1 MGFGKRRWIFMKKK
15 AFVKNSDEFDR
26 RFDNGEDIHDLIDMS
41 MAKITRPGRKVRLT
55 LDVSE
60 ALVKDLD
67 DIRNKIGV
75 DRSAIIKIWL
85 HERVKQEKAG
95 C

>member
-1 MGFGKRRWIFMKKK
+1 MTEKSF
-15 AFVKNSDEFDR
+15 AKNNDEFDS
-26 RFDNGEDIHDLIDMS
+26 RFNAGEDIHELVDMS
-41 MAKITRPGRKVRLT
+41 QATVTRPGRKIRLT
-55 LDVSE
+55 LDISE

-85 HERVKQEKAG
+85 HERVQQEKAL
-95 C
+95 

>member
-1 MGFGKRRWIFMKKK
+1 MRKKSF
-15 AFVKNSDEFDR
+15 AKNNNEFDR
-26 RFDNGEDIHDLIDMS
+26 RFDAGEDIHELVDMS
-41 MAKITRPGRKVRLT
+41 QTTVTRPGRKVRLT

-85 HERVKQEKAG
+85 HERVQQEKAL
-95 C
+95 

>member
-1 MGFGKRRWIFMKKK
+1 MTEKS
-15 AFVKNSDEFDR
+15 FVKNSDEFDR
-26 RFDNGEDIHDLIDMS
+26 RFDAGEDVHKLVDMS
-41 MAKITRPGRKVRLT
+41 QASVTRPGRKVRLT

-85 HERVKQEKAG
+85 HERVQQEKAI
-95 C
+95 

>member
-1 MGFGKRRWIFMKKK
+1 MTEKSFANNKE
-15 AFVKNSDEFDR
+15 EFDR
-26 RFDNGEDIHDLIDMS
+26 RFDAGEDVHELVDMS
-41 MAKITRPGRKVRLT
+41 QAKVTRPGRKVRLT

-85 HERVKQEKAG
+85 HERVQQEMRKS
-95 C
+95 

>member
-1 MGFGKRRWIFMKKK
+1 MKKK
-15 AFVKNSDEFDR
+15 AFAKNNDEFDS
-26 RFDNGEDIHDLIDMS
+26 RFDAGEDIHELVDMS
-41 MAKITRPGRKVRLT
+41 QATVKRPGRKVRLT

-85 HERVKQEKAG
+85 HERVQQEKALN
-95 C
+95 

>member
-1 MGFGKRRWIFMKKK
+1 MKKK
-15 AFVKNSDEFDR
+15 SFAKNNNEFDS
-26 RFDNGEDIHDLIDMS
+26 RFDAGEDIHELVDMS
-41 MAKITRPGRKVRLT
+41 KATVIRPGRKVRLT

-85 HERVKQEKAG
+85 HERVQQEKAL
-95 C
+95 

>member
-1 MGFGKRRWIFMKKK
+1 MTKKSF
-15 AFVKNSDEFDR
+15 AKNSAEFDK
-26 RFDNGEDIHDLIDMS
+26 RFDAGEDIHELIDMS
-41 MAKITRPGRKVRLT
+41 QATLGRPGRKIRLT

-67 DIRNKIGV
+67 NIRNKIGV

-85 HERVKQEKAG
+85 HERVQQEKAL
-95 C
+95 

>member
-1 MGFGKRRWIFMKKK
+1 MKEKSF
-15 AFVKNSDEFDR
+15 AQNSEEFDR
-26 RFDNGEDIHDLIDMS
+26 RFDAGEDVHELIDMS
-41 MAKITRPGRKVRLT
+41 QATVTRPGRKIRLT

-67 DIRNKIGV
+67 EIRNKIGV

-85 HERVKQEKAG
+85 HERVQQEKAQ
-95 C
+95 

>member
-1 MGFGKRRWIFMKKK
+1 MTEKSFANNKE
-15 AFVKNSDEFDR
+15 EFDR
-26 RFDNGEDIHDLIDMS
+26 RFDAGEDVHELVDMS
-41 MAKITRPGRKVRLT
+41 QATVTRPGRKVRLT

-85 HERVKQEKAG
+85 HERVQQEMRKS
-95 C
+95 

>member
-1 MGFGKRRWIFMKKK
+1 MT
-15 AFVKNSDEFDR
+15 VKSFAKNNEEFDR
-26 RFDNGEDIHDLIDMS
+26 RFDAEEDIHELVDMS
-41 MAKITRPGRKVRLT
+41 QATVIRPGRKVRLT

-85 HERVKQEKAG
+85 HERVQQEKSL
-95 C
+95 

>member
-1 MGFGKRRWIFMKKK
+1 MTEKSF
-15 AFVKNSDEFDR
+15 AQNSEEFDR
-26 RFDNGEDIHDLIDMS
+26 RFDAGEDVHDLVDLS
-41 MAKITRPGRKVRLT
+41 QATVTRPGKKIRLT

-67 DIRNKIGV
+67 EIRSRIGV

-85 HERVKQEKAG
+85 HERIQKEKTL
-95 C
+95 

>member
-1 MGFGKRRWIFMKKK
+1 MKKK
-15 AFVKNSDEFDR
+15 SFAKNSDEFDR
-26 RFDNGEDIHDLIDMS
+26 RFDAGEDIHELIN
-41 MAKITRPGRKVRLT
+41 MAQATVTQPGRKIRLT

-67 DIRNKIGV
+67 EIRNKIGV

-85 HERVKQEKAG
+85 HERVQQEKTH
-95 C
+95 

>member
-1 MGFGKRRWIFMKKK
+1 MTEKSF
-15 AFVKNSDEFDR
+15 AKNNEEFDS
-26 RFDNGEDIHDLIDMS
+26 RFDAGQDIHELVDMS
-41 MAKITRPGRKVRLT
+41 QATVSRPGRKVRLT

-67 DIRNKIGV
+67 DIRSKIGV

-85 HERVKQEKAG
+85 HERVQQEKALTP
-95 C
+95 

>member
-1 MGFGKRRWIFMKKK
+1 MKKK

-26 RFDNGEDIHDLIDMS
+26 RFNDGEDIHDLIDIS
-41 MAKITRPGRKVRLT
+41 RAKTTRPGRKVRLT

>member
-1 MGFGKRRWIFMKKK
+1 MTEKSF
-15 AFVKNSDEFDR
+15 AKNNDEFDR
-26 RFDNGEDIHDLIDMS
+26 RFDAGEDIHELVDMS
-41 MAKITRPGRKVRLT
+41 QATVARPGRKVRLT

-85 HERVKQEKAG
+85 HERVQQEMRKI
-95 C
+95 

>member
-1 MGFGKRRWIFMKKK
+1 MKEKSF
-15 AFVKNSDEFDR
+15 AQNSEEFDR
-26 RFDNGEDIHDLIDMS
+26 RFDAGEDVHELIDMS
-41 MAKITRPGRKVRLT
+41 QAAATRPGRKIRLT

-67 DIRNKIGV
+67 EIRNKIGV

-85 HERVKQEKAG
+85 HERVQQEKAQ
-95 C
+95 

>member
-1 MGFGKRRWIFMKKK
+1 MTEKSF
-15 AFVKNSDEFDR
+15 AKNNDEFDN
-26 RFDNGEDIHDLIDMS
+26 RFDAGEDIHELVDMS
-41 MAKITRPGRKVRLT
+41 QATVTRHGRKVRLT

-60 ALVKDLD
+60 ALVNDLD

-85 HERVKQEKAG
+85 HERVKQEKAL
-95 C
+95 

>member
-1 MGFGKRRWIFMKKK
+1 MTKKSF
-15 AFVKNSDEFDR
+15 AKNNEEFDR
-26 RFDNGEDIHDLIDMS
+26 RFDAGEDIHELVDMS
-41 MAKITRPGRKVRLT
+41 QATVARPGRKVRLT

-85 HERVKQEKAG
+85 HERVQQEKAL
-95 C
+95 